1 MISLPPPPSLD
12 GAYTYGIMNQ
22 PGGWA
27 RMGLDIHLFVHSVQI
42 LRPVA
47 LSIFSEQA
55 RCETRRANKLRP
67 DKLEPPSPLSLSLSF
82 SLSFFLACTRTRVY
96 TYYVSTFRAY
106 ATTRRIDSGNGACGR
121 RELT

>member
-1 MISLPPPPSLD
+1 MISLPPPARD

-67 DKLEPPSPLSLSLSF
+67 DKLEPPSPLSLSLSL
-82 SLSFFLACTRTRVY
+82 SLCLSFSRVH
-96 TYYVSTFRAY
+96 VRVCIHITFRRFAR
-106 ATTRRIDSGNGACGR
+106 TPQPG
-121 RELT
+121 ELIQGTARAAVAN